1 MTSLLKFATITEL
14 LKGLVMEAAI
24 KAYQRAL
31 IKQQS
36 AEAAAEE
43 LRAKWSPYLTK
54 RVVTMWE
61 EDEKSD
67 NFGEPTNWQEV
78 LTKDKAVLKTHK
90 KFGHRIQ
97 EACALST
104 KTNLARRE
112 MIKMIDAA
120 A

>member
-1 MTSLLKFATITEL
+1 MQVAIETYQQA
-14 LKGLVMEAAI
+14 LV
-24 KAYQRAL
+24 KQRA
-31 IKQQS
+31 
-36 AEAAAEE
+36 AEAEAEK
-43 LRAKWSPYLTK
+43 LRAEWSPHLTK
-54 RVVTMWE
+54 RVVTAWE

-67 NFGEPTNWQEV
+67 NFGEPINWQDV
-78 LTKDKAVLKTHK
+78 LTKDKTVLKIYK